1 MARRNL
7 VLLAVAIVIGA
18 VAVVRF
24 VRGTRSGA
32 SEDFPEGTRWV
43 CLDCG
48 HGFVRTIRQL
58 ADWHREHGDAPL
70 PCPACGRTRTVRAAR
85 CPNCGRFVP
94 RDQLRGRQR
103 PVCPYCGKPWPLI
116 APHTP

>member
-1 MARRNL
+1 MRRRNL

-18 VAVVRF
+18 AAVVRF
-24 VRGTRSGA
+24 VRITRSVG

-48 HGFVRTIRQL
+48 HAFVRTVRQL
-58 ADWHREHGDAPL
+58 AEWHREHGDAPL
-70 PCPACGRTRTVRAAR
+70 PCPACDSRRTVRAAR

-94 RDQLRGRQR
+94 RHRLRGPKR
-103 PVCPYCGKPWPLI
+103 PVCPHCGSPWPVI
-116 APHTP
+116 APQNP